1 MEPYS
6 AAVIGGGPAGLF
18 CAVRAA
24 GDGRRILVLEKMP
37 SPGRKL
43 LLAGSGQ
50 CNLTQAGDI
59 KAFTSRYGDNGAFLK
74 PALMS
79 FGNSEL
85 ISFFEERGLATAAEP
100 DGKVFPKS
108 RKASD
113 VLDILLAA
121 CADAKVTISGGSPV
135 LGVSFADGLFQIRT
149 SQAIFPA
156 KRAVIATGGITY
168 PGTGS
173 TGDGLKF
180 ASEFGH
186 TVTETAPAL
195 CAVQIKDYPFSAL
208 AGISFVDRTISL
220 VRDGRR
226 VRRYSGDLLFTHSG
240 LSGPGILDFSRFIK
254 AGDTLEIAFVPGL
267 TPEAIEEGLLG
278 QIAAS
283 GQSRIATILA
293 AFDLPERFVK
303 KLLTEAGLG
312 PELTGA
318 HLSKPGRIALVKRLT
333 GWPLVVSRLGG
344 LKEAMVT
351 RGGVSL
357 AEVNPK
363 TMESRLVP
371 GLFFIG
377 EVLDIDGDTGG
388 YNLQAA
394 FSTAALAAKQLV
406 KSSPVK

>member
-1 MEPYS
+1 MVPYS
-6 AAVIGGGPAGLF
+6 TVVIGGGPAGLF
-18 CAVRAA
+18 CALRAA
-24 GDGRRILVLEKMP
+24 GDGRRVLVLEKKP

-43 LLAGSGQ
+43 LRAGSGQ

-59 KAFTSRYGDNGAFLK
+59 KAFFTHYGDNGAFLK

-79 FGNSEL
+79 FGNKEL
-85 ISFFEERGLATAAEP
+85 ISFFEERGLAMAAEP

-121 CADAKVTISGGSPV
+121 CADVQVGIRGGSPV
-135 LGVSFADGLFQIRT
+135 LGIAFAEGLFQIRT
-149 SQAIFPA
+149 AEAVFPA
-156 KRAVIATGGITY
+156 RQAVIATGGITY

-180 ASEFGH
+180 ARELGH
-186 TVTETAPAL
+186 RVTETGPAL
-195 CAVQIKDYPFSAL
+195 CAVRIKDYPFSDL
-208 AGISFVDRTISL
+208 AGISFPGRTISL

-226 VRRYSGDLLFTHSG
+226 ISRHNGDLLFTHSG

-267 TPEAIEEGLLG
+267 TPEAIEENLIGK
-278 QIAAS
+278 IAAS
-283 GQSRIATILA
+283 GQRRIATILA

-303 KLLTEAGLG
+303 KLLTEAGLD

-318 HLSKPGRIALVKRLT
+318 HLSKPGRTALIHRLT
-333 GWPLVVSRLGG
+333 GWQLVVSRLGG
-344 LKEAMVT
+344 LQEAMVT

-363 TMESRLVP
+363 TMESRLVQ
-371 GLFFIG
+371 GLFFVG

-394 FSTAALAAKQLV
+394 FSTAALTAKQLLLRGA
-406 KSSPVK
+406 P